1 MNTLSDRY
9 IRGVFTVLALLA
21 LLLAGGVSMGTG
33 RVLAQNA
40 ATGAPAAPLACSGGT
55 NKTADPN
62 TGFTTGQIT
71 FCPNVNG
78 SVQLC
83 DYFTGVS
90 GGCPGSDR
98 LANTTITFTCVSGCN
113 NGTFVLD
120 TSTCATLTGITA
132 GTQVVLD
139 YNVTGGVPPNPN
151 GNHGVKNYVQFKDST
166 GTDELGHACGPS
178 FNENASPTPTLTRTP
193 VSTPTPT
200 VTNTPTATSTPS
212 NTPTAT
218 NTPSNTPTATN
229 TPSNTPTA
237 TNTPSNT
244 PTATNTPSNTPTATN
259 TPSNTPTATNTP
271 SNTPTATNTPSN
283 TPTASNTPSNT
294 PTATNTPSNTP
305 TATNTPTPS
314 VGQGCSPGFWKN
326 HPEAYPSPYTPNTTL
341 GSVFNLPPC
350 NNISSLAN
358 ATFDNALNFGG
369 GPTVLDAARIL
380 LRQAVAA
387 VLNAAAGIGY
397 PLSVSQVIS
406 EVNAALASCNRA
418 TILAEAAR
426 LDAFNNLM
434 CPLPN
439 RTPTRTASNTPTRT
453 ATPGPTN
460 TPTPTCVPETPVVV
474 VTPAFTPGPGCSL
487 TPAPGVVTAAI
498 TEHPTTTTAVF
509 TNHSTTCSYPIGLAI
524 YRQFDATLEHQELFD
539 YALAVI
545 PPNSTLTLTVNNP
558 SCAFQADAF
567 YGNLIVSFAGGQ
579 TYGTRLLDDTSG
591 NDGNYCTH
599 ACPPAASPT
608 PVASYTPTP
617 TATPCSSANPCAF
630 IKSPGFW
637 AQQHPGYT
645 DAQFQ
650 SFLNQTDFA
659 PITIAQAQC
668 LLRPSCAHNMVGR
681 AILTAELNVAAN
693 PLLGTSVY
701 HLAGSSVNGLTVHQ
715 IIAQAYAL
723 YHNGQTLPSDLA
735 NAIGYISG
743 GALGDGGSGEGQ
755 PPGSC
760 RLQEPCGSAI
770 TFTDVPAGSPFYSFI
785 NCLVHQ
791 NIVGG
796 YSDGS
801 FRPGANVTRGQ
812 LAKFVSNAAGYS
824 DSIPAGR
831 QTFVDVPPD
840 SPFWVFVERTAL
852 HGVVSGYSDHTFRP
866 GNSVTRGQVAKF
878 VSNAAGYNEAVP
890 ATRQTFSD
898 VPASDTFW
906 LYIERVYAH
915 GVVSGYS
922 DRTFRAGA
930 GVTRGQTSK
939 FIANTFFPN
948 CSPIRR

>member
-200 VTNTPTATSTPS
+200 VTNTPTAT
-212 NTPTAT
+212 

-229 TPSNTPTA
+229 TATNTPTA
-237 TNTPSNT
+237 TS
-244 PTATNTPSNTPTATN
+244 
-259 TPSNTPTATNTP
+259 
-271 SNTPTATNTPSN
+271 
-283 TPTASNTPSNT
+283 TPSNT

-930 GVTRGQTSK
+930 SVTRGQTSK